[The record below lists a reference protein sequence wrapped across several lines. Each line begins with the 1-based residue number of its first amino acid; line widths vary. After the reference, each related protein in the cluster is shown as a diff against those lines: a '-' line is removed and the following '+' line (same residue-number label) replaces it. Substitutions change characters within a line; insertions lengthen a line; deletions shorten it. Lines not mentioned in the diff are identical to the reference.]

1 MSFRYVATV
10 AATSVVAL
18 GAAYGVRTSRAQN
31 APQQQAA
38 SAPAPVPQTEGE
50 RLFIGYNC
58 ADCHGF
64 GGVGS
69 MGPSFQDGRWRFG
82 GSEDSVYRSIAE
94 GRPEGMPRWG
104 PRIPAAHI
112 RTLTAY
118 VRSLATGKDVT
129 TMSFVDK
136 KGAVDRPG
144 H

>member
-1 MSFRYVATV
+1 MSLRYLAAV
-10 AATSVVAL
+10 AASSIVAL

-31 APQQQAA
+31 APPQQAA
-38 SAPAPVPQTEGE
+38 SAPAPAPQTEGE
-50 RLFIGYNC
+50 RLFVGYNC

-94 GRPEGMPRWG
+94 GRPDGMPRWG
-104 PRIPAAHI
+104 RMIPADHI
-112 RTLTAY
+112 RKLTAY
-118 VRSLATGKDVT
+118 VRGLDDGKDVT